1 MKPIALVIAAGV
13 ALTIVPAA
21 APAKMKSS
29 AIAAGPQIVRG
40 TVISYA
46 PGALTVKSRH
56 GKTVPI
62 ALAPDT
68 QAATVTVIPIDAVK
82 PGSYIGTA
90 AEAGKDG
97 TLRALEVHVFPEA
110 MRGTGDG
117 HRAWDLTKKSSMT
130 NGNVATVAD
139 KGQAKGKAKGRL
151 LTVDYQGGTKQ
162 VLVPETVPI
171 VAFAPAQMSQLAPGV
186 PVFVIVQPLPG
197 GKLGANRV
205 TLGTNGVA
213 PPM

>member
-1 MKPIALVIAAGV
+1 MKIALAAAMLL
-13 ALTIVPAA
+13 ALTPVAA
-21 APAKMKSS
+21 SAALKSS
-29 AIAAGPQIVRG
+29 AMASGPMIIRG

-46 PGALTVKSRH
+46 APALVVKDRG
-56 GKTVPI
+56 GKAVTI
-62 ALAPDT
+62 TLTPDA
-68 QAATVTVIPIDAVK
+68 QAATVTIIPIDAIK

-97 TLRALEVHVFPEA
+97 VLRALEVHVFPEA

-130 NGNVATVAD
+130 NGNVGAVSEQG
-139 KGQAKGKAKGRL
+139 KAKAKAKGRL
-151 LTVDYQGGTKQ
+151 LTVDYQGGTQQ

-171 VAFAPAQMSQLAPGV
+171 VAFAPAQLGQLAPGV
-186 PVFVIVQPLPG
+186 PVFVIVQPMPG
-197 GKLGANRV
+197 DKLVANRV

>member
-1 MKPIALVIAAGV
+1 MKFAIFAATLLALAPVAATA
-13 ALTIVPAA
+13 AL
-21 APAKMKSS
+21 KSS
-29 AIAAGPQIVRG
+29 AMASGPSIVRG

-46 PGALTVKSRH
+46 GPALVVKDRS
-56 GKTVPI
+56 GKAVSIT
-62 ALAPDT
+62 LTPDA
-68 QAATVTVIPIDAVK
+68 QAATVTIIPIDAIK

-97 TLRALEVHVFPEA
+97 VLRALEVHVFPEA
-110 MRGTGDG
+110 LRGTGDG

-130 NGNVATVAD
+130 NGNVSTVAEQG
-139 KGQAKGKAKGRL
+139 KAKAKAKGRL
-151 LTVDYQGGTKQ
+151 LTVDYQGGTQQ

-171 VAFAPAQMSQLAPGV
+171 VAFAPAQLSQLAPGV
-186 PVFVIVQPLPG
+186 PVFVIVQPMPG
-197 GKLGANRV
+197 DKLVANRV

>member
-1 MKPIALVIAAGV
+1 MKLTALAAAAALV
-13 ALTIVPAA
+13 L
-21 APAKMKSS
+21 APAVADAKMSSS
-29 AIAAGPQIVRG
+29 AVAAGPQIVRG
-40 TVISYA
+40 TVVSYA
-46 PGALTVKSRH
+46 PGALVVKSRE

-68 QAATVTVIPIDAVK
+68 QAATVTVIPIDAIK

-130 NGNVATVAD
+130 NGNVSTVAQS
-139 KGQAKGKAKGRL
+139 GTAKSKAKGRL
-151 LTVDYQGGTKQ
+151 LTVDYQGGTQQ

-186 PVFVIVQPLPG
+186 PVFVIVAPLPG

>member
-1 MKPIALVIAAGV
+1 MRPAAIAALLLALSPV
-13 ALTIVPAA
+13 AAIAGL
-21 APAKMKSS
+21 KSS
-29 AIAAGPQIVRG
+29 TMAAGPQIVRG
-40 TVISYA
+40 TVVNFA
-46 PGALTVKSRH
+46 PPLLVVKGRD
-56 GKTVPI
+56 GKPVTI
-62 ALAPDT
+62 TMAPDS
-68 QAATVTVIPIDAVK
+68 QAATVTVIPIEAIK

-90 AEAGKDG
+90 AEPGKDG
-97 TLRALEVHVFPEA
+97 VLRALEVHVFPEA

-139 KGQAKGKAKGRL
+139 NGTAKGKAKGRL
-151 LTVDYQGGTKQ
+151 LTVDYQGGTQQ
-162 VLVPETVPI
+162 VLVPESVPI

-197 GKLGANRV
+197 GKLATNRV
-205 TLGTNGVA
+205 TLGSNGVA